1 MSTQAAPAG
10 TALIDI
16 RSLTK
21 VYPMGKAQVRA
32 LAGVTL
38 QVQRGE
44 FCCIMGASG
53 SGKSTLLNLIGGL
66 DRPTSGEIEVG
77 DVALHELDENAL
89 AAYRRNRVGFVFQ
102 SFNLVSTMTAQQNVE
117 FPMVFARVPAGQ
129 RHQRARALLEAV
141 GLGQRLTHKPTELS
155 GGEQQRV
162 ALARALVNRPSI
174 LLADEPTGN
183 LDSSTGSEILDI
195 MLRANREGNV
205 TVVLVTHDPGVARYA
220 SRVIR
225 MKDGR
230 VIGEESVAEL
240 AAAAA
245 LISG

>member
-1 MSTQAAPAG
+1 V
-10 TALIDI
+10 LIDI

-21 VYPMGKAQVRA
+21 VYPMGKAQVQA

-38 QVQRGE
+38 QVRRGE

-66 DRPTSGEIEVG
+66 DRPTSGEIEVD

-129 RHQRARALLEAV
+129 RHQRARTLLEAV

-230 VIGEESVAEL
+230 VLGEESAAEL

-245 LISG
+245 AISG

>member
-1 MSTQAAPAG
+1 MSNQAAPSDP
-10 TALIDI
+10 TLIDI
-16 RSLTK
+16 RHLTK
-21 VYPMGKAQVRA
+21 VYPMGKAQVQA
-32 LAGVTL
+32 LAGVTV

-66 DRPTSGEIEVG
+66 DRPTSGEIVVG

-117 FPMVFARVPAGQ
+117 FPMVFARVPAHQ
-129 RHQRARALLEAV
+129 RRQRARTLLEAV

-195 MLRANREGNV
+195 MLRANREGSV
-205 TVVLVTHDPGVARYA
+205 TIVLVTHDPGVARYA

-225 MKDGR
+225 MKDGK
-230 VIGEESVAEL
+230 ILGEETAAEL